1 MSLATNLVTL
11 RKRNGLTQLDL
22 AEKLNVSRQAISRW
36 EVGSAVPSTDNLRIL
51 SELYNV
57 SVDDIL
63 KGEVA
68 SDYKNLYEKDMPPE
82 DQISRGIHNKGKIV
96 FFCVLIL
103 LVLAV
108 FIVSGIVRSHGS
120 EENPDLPMESMPVED
135 EEDSAGT
142 FSFE

>member
-11 RKRNGLTQLDL
+11 RKRKGLTQLDL

-36 EVGSAVPSTDNLRIL
+36 EVGAAVPSTDNLRIL

-63 KGEVA
+63 NGEVA
-68 SDYKNLYEKDMPPE
+68 SASKNLDESDMPPE
-82 DQISRGIHNKGKIV
+82 DQTSRGIHKKGKIV
-96 FFCVLIL
+96 SFCVLIL
-103 LVLAV
+103 LILTV
-108 FIVSGIVRSHGS
+108 FIVSGIVRSHGR

>member
-1 MSLATNLVTL
+1 MSLAKKLVTL

-22 AEKLNVSRQAISRW
+22 ADKLNVSRQAISRW
-36 EVGSAVPSTDNLRIL
+36 EVGAAVPSTDNLKIL

-63 KGEVA
+63 KGEVVGTSKSPDA
-68 SDYKNLYEKDMPPE
+68 SDMSPE
-82 DQISRGIHNKGKIV
+82 EQTSRGKHQRGKIV

-103 LVLAV
+103 SVLAA
-108 FIVSGIVRSHGS
+108 FIVSSIVRSQGR
-120 EENPDLPMESMPVED
+120 EEKPELPMESMPVEE